1 MKFYASKTH
10 DVLNGTPFN
19 PEEVID
25 TICLNPKYP
34 TRVRWRHNT
43 KWIMDSGAFQDV
55 SIDRRLTPGEAL
67 NRQLDYIRTFP
78 PTVVTNGRIV
88 SYDRLVDEQF
98 NATFGQFKQRV
109 SEAVGEEYVE
119 ETIKAAE
126 YLVSERSKLDQGLIL
141 SCQGATVPQYIDC
154 ADKIIGMA
162 CGSDTIGIGGFCIL
176 SKSQTYEKDY
186 YRVIREIF
194 PKMATHGIKKAHIFG
209 MGVFR
214 VLLQTDLFARRY
226 GIDISYDTSSAEV
239 NATMGRLFDPM
250 NMQLVNVFGK
260 EHKRL
265 GYEPA
270 EVALLNIGAIHDF
283 WERAGK
289 LSTHADFKPGIKQK
303 QTKLYPGQKLLVDEE
318 AI

>member
-10 DVLNGTPFN
+10 DILNGVPFN
-19 PEEVID
+19 PEDVID

-34 TRVRWRHNT
+34 TRVKWSRNT
-43 KWIMDSGAFQDV
+43 DWIMDSGAFQDV
-55 SIDRRLTPGEAL
+55 SSDKRLTFGEAL
-67 NRQLDYIRTFP
+67 NRQLDYIKTFP
-78 PTVVTNGRIV
+78 PNVITNGRIV

-109 SEAVGEEYVE
+109 SETVGEEYVE
-119 ETIKAAE
+119 ETIRAAE
-126 YLVSERSKLDQGLIL
+126 YLDSKRGKLDQGLIL
-141 SCQGATVPQYIDC
+141 SCQGATVPQYVDC
-154 ADKIIGMA
+154 ADKIIDIA
-162 CGSDTIGIGGFCIL
+162 HGSDTIGIGGFCIL
-176 SKSQTYEKDY
+176 SKSQTYERDY
-186 YRVIREIF
+186 YSVIRAVF
-194 PKMATHGIKKAHIFG
+194 PKMAVHGIKKAHIFG

-226 GIDISYDTSSAEV
+226 GIDVSYDTSSAEV
-239 NATMGRLFDPM
+239 NATMGRVFDPM

-260 EHKRL
+260 EHKKL

-289 LSTHADFKPGIKQK
+289 LSTHADFKPGMKQK
-303 QTKLYPGQKLLVDEE
+303 QTKLCAGQKLLLNEE
-318 AI
+318 VV